1 MDIYNLDR
9 FVEAQNRVYGQ
20 VCSELKSG
28 LKLTHWMW
36 FVFPQIRGLGS
47 SAMTIKYS
55 ISSIEEAAE
64 YLRHATLGTRLLEC
78 SQLVTG
84 HTDRTLK
91 RILGATDSVKFW
103 SSMTLFA
110 HASPDNQVFTNA
122 LLKFFSGRFNQPTL
136 DMLRKSSATGVNPAR

>member
-20 VCSELKSG
+20 VSSELKSG

-64 YLRHATLGTRLLEC
+64 YLRHAILGTRLLEC
-78 SQLVTG
+78 SQRWSKNCNSLTG
-84 HTDRTLK
+84 GLK
-91 RILGATDSVKFW
+91 VK
-103 SSMTLFA
+103 A
-110 HASPDNQVFTNA
+110 Q
-122 LLKFFSGRFNQPTL
+122 LLEMERVAAEGPVKN
-136 DMLRKSSATGVNPAR
+136 

>member
-1 MDIYNLDR
+1 MDPYNLNR
-9 FVEAQNRVYGQ
+9 FIEAQNPVYDQ

-28 LKLTHWMW
+28 LKMTHWMW
-36 FVFPQIRGLGS
+36 FIFPQIKGLGS

-55 ISSIEEAAE
+55 ISSLEEAVE
-64 YLRHATLGTRLLEC
+64 YLQHATLGARLLEC

-91 RILGATDSVKFW
+91 RILGVTDSVKFW
-103 SSMTLFA
+103 ASMTLFA

-122 LLKFFSGRFNQPTL
+122 LLKFFSGCFSQPTIDL
-136 DMLRKSSATGVNPAR
+136 LEKSSTTGVSPGR

>member
-1 MDIYNLDR
+1 MDPYNLNR
-9 FVEAQNRVYGQ
+9 FIEAQNRVYDQ
-20 VCSELKSG
+20 VCSELESG
-28 LKLTHWMW
+28 LKMTHWMW
-36 FVFPQIRGLGS
+36 FIFPQIEGLAS

-55 ISSIEEAAE
+55 IPSLKEASQ
-64 YLRHATLGTRLLEC
+64 YLQHATLGARLLEC

-110 HASPDNQVFTNA
+110 HVSPDNQVFTNA
-122 LLKFFSGRFNQPTL
+122 LLKFFSGRFSRSTL
-136 DMLRKSSATGVNPAR
+136 DLLWKPTTTGVSPGR